1 MILLRYFARWII
13 WLSLI
18 LCNIVFALAANFCFV
33 ARIRMQKYF
42 NDSTDKDNNTNL
54 LNTNEM
60 NITYDINELDTNDI
74 KLITR
79 TISINKTQFSLENFD
94 TAMILLDQFAPV
106 SIIWLLGILCCVMC
120 VILLTCTCCLYER
133 IVLAAALIE
142 EACKA
147 ISYAL
152 TILILPMITFFL
164 NICCVIL
171 GILGRAIYQIS
182 CSQDF
187 GQSCRNA
194 SNRTYVKSN
203 ESIELSIRSM
213 PQSCFDF
220 NEGDNCN
227 PDDFSQLNC
236 ATDRIRCVYASYGF
250 GDETFTGYFNTTW
263 SHRLA
268 QFLRRYSWFINIFN
282 IFMIY

>member
-94 TAMILLDQFAPV
+94 TAMILLDQFAP
-106 SIIWLLGILCCVMC
+106 
-120 VILLTCTCCLYER
+120 
-133 IVLAAALIE
+133 
-142 EACKA
+142 
-147 ISYAL
+147 
-152 TILILPMITFFL
+152 
-164 NICCVIL
+164 
-171 GILGRAIYQIS
+171 GRAIYQIS